1 MAKILLS
8 VMMES
13 TYSLTH
19 SRFSV
24 EDEGNDGEQTNSFS
38 FAPSLVRSIHISKDF
53 LVFVNHSFHASS
65 IIVW

>member
-1 MAKILLS
+1 MG
-8 VMMES
+8 
-13 TYSLTH
+13 
-19 SRFSV
+19 F

-65 IIVW
+65 IIVCQDEGPLGGAM